1 MWAIIAI
8 PFVDNTK
15 VMKNFPETK
24 KKKNSDETVGVTR
37 KTHWGYRGNSEG
49 PLDPPLEEHERR
61 NFCWPG

>member
-24 KKKNSDETVGVTR
+24 KKKTQMKPWVLLGKPTEGTGETPR
-37 KTHWGYRGNSEG
+37 DH
-49 PLDPPLEEHERR
+49 
-61 NFCWPG
+61 